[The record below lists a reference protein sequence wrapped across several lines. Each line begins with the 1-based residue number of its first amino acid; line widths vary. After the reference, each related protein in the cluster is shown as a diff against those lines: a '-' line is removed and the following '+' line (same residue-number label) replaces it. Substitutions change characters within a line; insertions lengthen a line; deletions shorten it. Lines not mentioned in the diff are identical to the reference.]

1 MKDSKK
7 TKEQLIIELNALRQE
22 NEQLN
27 KQQDEHK
34 REEKAIQDSEEKF
47 RSLVESSDDSIYL
60 VDKGCKYL
68 FMNRNH
74 LTRMNLGGREYSE
87 LTYDDVHTPE
97 ESRVFRQKVQKTIDA
112 RESLQF
118 EYKSKRNKRYFFQTF
133 SPVLDQAG
141 GIEAIMVVSKDIT
154 RLKEIED
161 QQRTLS
167 VTDELTGFYN
177 RRGFYALAEMQINLA
192 DRLGNGMYLLYA
204 DLDNLKTINDTHG
217 HQEGDRAIIEVSK
230 IIDENYRRS
239 DVIARIG
246 GDEFVIL
253 PVGDSRDSVEMI
265 SARLQNV
272 LKQYNEKSLL
282 DYELS
287 LSIGIAY
294 YDPQNPCTVDELL
307 DRADKC
313 MYEEKKLKRSS

>member
-1 MKDSKK
+1 MDDRNK
-7 TKEQLIIELNALRQE
+7 TKEQIISELKALRQE
-22 NEQLN
+22 NKEL
-27 KQQDEHK
+27 KG
-34 REEKAIQDSEEKF
+34 RETERIKGEKVLQESEEKY
-47 RSLVESSDDSIYL
+47 RSLVESTDDSIYL
-60 VDKGCKYL
+60 VDKDCRYL

-74 LTRMNLGGREYSE
+74 LMRINLDGREYDK
-87 LTYDDVHTPE
+87 LTYDDLHTPE
-97 ESRVFRQKVQKTIDA
+97 ETLAFHQKVSKAISA

-118 EYKSKRNKRYFFQTF
+118 EYKSKRNKRHFFQTF
-133 SPVLDQAG
+133 SPVLDQTG
-141 GIEAIMVVSKDIT
+141 EVEAIMVVSKDIT

-167 VTDELTGFYN
+167 ITDELTGFYN
-177 RRGFYALAEMQINLA
+177 RRGFYALTEMQINLA

-204 DLDNLKTINDTHG
+204 DLDNLKNINDTHG

-265 SARLQNV
+265 SARLQKV
-272 LKQYNEKSLL
+272 LDAYNEKSVLP
-282 DYELS
+282 YKVS

-307 DRADKC
+307 EKADKS
-313 MYEEKKLKRSS
+313 MYEQKKQKQEK

>member
-1 MKDSKK
+1 MR
-7 TKEQLIIELNALRQE
+7 I
-22 NEQLN
+22 
-27 KQQDEHK
+27 
-34 REEKAIQDSEEKF
+34 
-47 RSLVESSDDSIYL
+47 
-60 VDKGCKYL
+60 
-68 FMNRNH
+68 
-74 LTRMNLGGREYSE
+74 NLDGREYNE
-87 LTYDDVHTPE
+87 LTYSDLHTPE
-97 ESRVFRQKVQKTIDA
+97 ETQSFRQKIDKAIDA
-112 RESLQF
+112 REALQF
-118 EYKSKRNKRYFFQTF
+118 EYKSKRNKRHFFQTF
-133 SPVLDQAG
+133 SPVLNQTG
-141 GIEAIMVVSKDIT
+141 EIEAIMVVSKDIT
-154 RLKEIED
+154 RLKEMED

-204 DLDNLKTINDTHG
+204 DLDNLKNINDTHG

-265 SARLQNV
+265 SARLQKV
-272 LKQYNEKSLL
+272 LNEYNEKSVLQ
-282 DYELS
+282 YKIS

-307 DRADKC
+307 DRADKS
-313 MYEEKKLKRSS
+313 MYEQKKQKQEK